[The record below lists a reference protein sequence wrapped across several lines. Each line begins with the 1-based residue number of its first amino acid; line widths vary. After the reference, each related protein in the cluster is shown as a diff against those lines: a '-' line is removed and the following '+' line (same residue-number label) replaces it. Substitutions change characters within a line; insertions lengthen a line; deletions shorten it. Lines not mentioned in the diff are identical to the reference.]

1 MKTKLI
7 RSLVLG
13 LTAFALVSCQA
24 PSSTPTSAV
33 SCNKCGTV
41 YFKAPSTSSGS
52 GGKGFVSS
60 VFGLR
65 LILFSKVYQGRFNP
79 QALVRPPEA
88 LPRFLRRGQPVNLAI
103 RAPRERRHR
112 NKVRRFPA
120 ADDLHGGVPAPPVH
134 LGRGVG
140 ARG

>member
-52 GGKGFVSS
+52 GGKGFVSLKPAS
-60 VFGLR
+60 R
-65 LILFSKVYQGRFNP
+65 MDC
-79 QALVRPPEA
+79 ADCE
-88 LPRFLRRGQPVNLAI
+88 
-103 RAPRERRHR
+103 
-112 NKVRRFPA
+112 NKVVA
-120 ADDLHGGVPAPPVH
+120 WVKTGSLTQHTCKTCGGALQH
-134 LGRGVG
+134 CTSH
-140 ARG
+140 